1 LVGSYDWTYKNKK
14 GVSPSLIK
22 LVITDLVE
30 YAGAGG
36 IDADDED
43 VL

>member
-1 LVGSYDWTYKNKK
+1 VYKNKK
-14 GVSPSLIK
+14 GVSPSLVK

-30 YAGAGG
+30 YASAGG
-36 IDADDED
+36 SLDDDD